1 MAESGTMITSGEYR
15 NNSRNTGGGGAGG
28 GGNLLAQAGQMISAH
43 GEKKQAQ
50 AERLSAAQWTAAGQ
64 VAVARRQGKTLVK
77 VEKLKNKNAA
87 LDREASASAQQSG
100 QEHDVKMERL
110 KASNTRSKIRAKA
123 STMAKL
129 GDTFE
134 PGSKVRYTQGKTSVE
149 GTIKNTEKPAPK
161 PRASRNPRTTTPKGK

>member
-64 VAVARRQGKTLVK
+64 VAVARRQGKTAVK
-77 VEKLKNKNAA
+77 NKKLDNKNAA
-87 LDREASASAQQSG
+87 ADREAQATSQQSAQ
-100 QEHDVKMERL
+100 EHERNLETL
-110 KASNTRSKIRAKA
+110 KGRNTRSKIRAKA
-123 STMAKL
+123 ATMAKL

-134 PGSKVRYTQGKTSVE
+134 PGSKVKHIQGKTSVE
-149 GTIKNTEKPAPK
+149 GTLKKTAKPPIQRK
-161 PRASRNPRTTTPKGK
+161 PRTTTPKGK